1 MAKKSKTAEY
11 NELRRPRAEIIDQY
25 RCHKIMA
32 TEAVRECN
40 RIDAKLK
47 NMEG

>member
-11 NELRRPRAEIIDQY
+11 NELRRQRTDIIDRY
-25 RCHKIMA
+25 RRHEIVA

-40 RIDAKLK
+40 RIDSELRK
-47 NMEG
+47 MEG

>member
-11 NELRRPRAEIIDQY
+11 NELRRQRAETIDQY
-25 RCHKIMA
+25 RRHKIMA

-40 RIDAKLK
+40 RIDSKLK
-47 NMEG
+47 SMEV